1 MALAATAHKVP
12 TGMVNALEGPRI
24 TGKGG
29 WTGGVRRSWR
39 GVLHKEQQ

>member
-24 TGKGG
+24 TGKGVEWG
-29 WTGGVRRSWR
+29 DLV
-39 GVLHKEQQ
+39 E

>member
-29 WTGGVRRSWR
+29 VDWGELV
-39 GVLHKEQQ
+39 E

>member
-29 WTGGVRRSWR
+29 WTGGIWWSEEVLERSTA
-39 GVLHKEQQ
+39 